1 MRVISGTAK
10 GRILRSVPGPGTRPI
25 TDRAKSALFSIL
37 GNDLSGTT
45 FLDLFAGTG
54 QIGIEALSR
63 GAERAVFVELGS
75 AALRTIRENLRLT
88 GLEARAEVVHQD
100 VFAYLMRPPEPF
112 DTVYVAPPQ
121 YREMWHQTLHLLDER
136 PGWLDEHGW
145 VIVQIH
151 PVEFEERP
159 LKTLTLFDQRKY
171 GSVLLCFY
179 RRRED
184 EA

>member
-1 MRVISGTAK
+1 MRVISGSAK

-63 GAERAVFVELGS
+63 GAERAVFVELGT

-88 GLEARAEVVHQD
+88 GLEERAEVVHQD
-100 VFAYLMRPPEPF
+100 VFAYLLRPPEPF
-112 DTVYVAPPQ
+112 DTIYVAPPQ
-121 YREMWHQTLHLLDER
+121 YRQLWHQTLQRIDER
-136 PGWLDEHGW
+136 PEWLEETGW

-159 LKTLTLFDQRKY
+159 LLHLELFDQRKY
-171 GSVLLCFY
+171 GSVMLCFY
-179 RRRED
+179 RKKTQE
-184 EA
+184 